1 MTGLII
7 IFSALGGTTG
17 SLITGRLTDVLNT
30 HDAFYFPLIP
40 IALLAL
46 MLLPYKRLADRTSDG
61 GSADGGDA
69 GTRGADAGAG
79 DGGE

>member
-1 MTGLII
+1 MPKAQQAAMTGLII

-30 HDAFYFPLIP
+30 HDAFFFPLIP

-46 MLLPYKRLADRTSDG
+46 MLLPYKRFADRTD
-61 GSADGGDA
+61 DVH
-69 GTRGADAGAG
+69 
-79 DGGE
+79 E

>member
-17 SLITGRLTDVLNT
+17 SLITGRLTDILNT

-40 IALLAL
+40 IGLLTL
-46 MLLPYKRLADRTSDG
+46 MLLVYKRFADRDDDKGVS
-61 GSADGGDA
+61 
-69 GTRGADAGAG
+69 
-79 DGGE
+79 